1 MKVLSVY
8 DGDTCTVAGWIPGG
22 ARKFKVRLNGID
34 TPEMRGGTKKEK
46 DAAVKAR
53 DALSG
58 RILGKI
64 VTLEDVGT
72 DKYGRV
78 LATVKC
84 GGEDICQWMID
95 EGHAKPY
102 FGGTK
107 EKFAPDRA

>member
-1 MKVLSVY
+1 MQ
-8 DGDTCTVAGWIPGG
+8 I
-22 ARKFKVRLNGID
+22 F
-34 TPEMRGGTKKEK
+34 
-46 DAAVKAR
+46 VKT
-53 DALSG
+53 LT
-58 RILGKI
+58 GKI

-78 LATVKC
+78 LATIKC